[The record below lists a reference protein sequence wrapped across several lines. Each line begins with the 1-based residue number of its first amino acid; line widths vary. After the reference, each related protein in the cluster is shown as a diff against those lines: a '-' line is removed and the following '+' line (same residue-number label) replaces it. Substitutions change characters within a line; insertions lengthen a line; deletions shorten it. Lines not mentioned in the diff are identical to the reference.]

1 VTIITLL
8 SVHSTFADQP
18 SASSNA
24 PSQVKL
30 PDPLSLRF
38 ALELDV
44 GEHPQLQR
52 AQADVERKQAEKLRA
67 GSYDDF
73 TAGLQLEARQI
84 DPSPL
89 APDQDENDS
98 QAHLYLRKPLY
109 DFGRSSAAD
118 EAAAADLQ
126 GSQWLYT
133 DAVNQR
139 KIVIMSRF
147 FEVLLADLTYA
158 RDNEAMSI
166 GYVRFDRGRTRN
178 KLGQLSDVKLLE
190 LQNTYQ
196 RLRRNYYQSQ
206 AEQRNAR
213 SRLANALNRPGELV
227 SNLITPDL
235 QVPLDKLPDV
245 SELQQQAIDNN
256 PLIKAMR
263 LQVAAAQQRIRQARS
278 DRYPTLNGQVQISE
292 YARQGGSYDDWRAS
306 IVLDVPLI
314 TGDSVD
320 AQVGQ
325 RTAQLREATAS
336 LRQAQMAVGQQVLE
350 AWQTMQS
357 LKVGREQTSVQQ
369 EFRELELDRN
379 RTLYQMEVQSD
390 LGDAMVNITDARL
403 QKARVEYDLAIQWA
417 KIQALTG
424 QTIKIL
430 QEQSD
435 DTAQ

>member
-1 VTIITLL
+1 
-8 SVHSTFADQP
+8 
-18 SASSNA
+18 
-24 PSQVKL
+24 
-30 PDPLSLRF
+30 
-38 ALELDV
+38 
-44 GEHPQLQR
+44 
-52 AQADVERKQAEKLRA
+52 
-67 GSYDDF
+67 
-73 TAGLQLEARQI
+73 
-84 DPSPL
+84 
-89 APDQDENDS
+89 
-98 QAHLYLRKPLY
+98 
-109 DFGRSSAAD
+109 
-118 EAAAADLQ
+118 
-126 GSQWLYT
+126 
-133 DAVNQR
+133 
-139 KIVIMSRF
+139 
-147 FEVLLADLTYA
+147 
-158 RDNEAMSI
+158 
-166 GYVRFDRGRTRN
+166 
-178 KLGQLSDVKLLE
+178 
-190 LQNTYQ
+190 
-196 RLRRNYYQSQ
+196 
-206 AEQRNAR
+206 
-213 SRLANALNRPGELV
+213 
-227 SNLITPDL
+227 
-235 QVPLDKLPDV
+235 
-245 SELQQQAIDNN
+245 
-256 PLIKAMR
+256 
-263 LQVAAAQQRIRQARS
+263 
-278 DRYPTLNGQVQISE
+278 LNGQVQISE

>member
-1 VTIITLL
+1 MTIIMLL
-8 SVHSTFADQP
+8 AVQTAFAQQP
-18 SASSNA
+18 SAVDR

-30 PDPLSLRF
+30 PDPLTLPF

-52 AQADVERKQAEKLRA
+52 AQADIERKQAEKLRA

-73 TAGLQLEARQI
+73 TAGLKLEARQI
-84 DPSPL
+84 DPSPIAL
-89 APDQDENDS
+89 DQDKNDS
-98 QAHLYLRKPLY
+98 QAHLFLRKPLY
-109 DFGRSSAAD
+109 DFGRSGAAT

-126 GSQWLYT
+126 GSQLLYT

-139 KIVIMSRF
+139 KIAIMSRF
-147 FEVLLADLTYA
+147 FDVLLADLTYA

-196 RLRRNYYQSQ
+196 QLRRRYFQSQ
-206 AEQRNAR
+206 AEQRSAR

-227 SNLITPDL
+227 SNLVKPDL
-235 QVPLDKLPDV
+235 WVPLDELPDV
-245 SELQQQAIDNN
+245 SDLQRQAVNNN
-256 PLIKAMR
+256 PLIRAMR
-263 LQVAAAQQRIRQARS
+263 LQVAAATQRIREARS
-278 DRYPTLNGQVQISE
+278 DRYPTLNGQVQISD
-292 YARQGGSYDDWRAS
+292 YARRAGSHDDWQAS
-306 IVLDVPLI
+306 IILDVPLI

-325 RTAQLREATAS
+325 RTAQLREAKAQ
-336 LRQAQMAVGQQVLE
+336 LRQAQMVVGQQVLE
-350 AWQTMQS
+350 AWQTMQN
-357 LKVGREQTSVQQ
+357 LKIGREQTKVQQ

-403 QKARVEYDLAIQWA
+403 QKARVEYNLAIQWA

-424 QTIKIL
+424 QNINIL